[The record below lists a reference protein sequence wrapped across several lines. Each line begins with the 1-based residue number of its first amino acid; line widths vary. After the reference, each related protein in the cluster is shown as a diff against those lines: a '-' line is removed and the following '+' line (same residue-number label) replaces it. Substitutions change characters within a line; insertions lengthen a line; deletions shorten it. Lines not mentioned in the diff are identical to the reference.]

1 MLSTPRSLRLQIG
14 LFGRRNVGKSSLL
27 NALAG
32 QDVSLVSAQ
41 PGTTADPVEKAMELR
56 PLGPVCF
63 IDTAGLDDE
72 GELGGLRTGRTRAVL
87 ARVDAALIVTDR
99 GAWGTWEE
107 DLRAELR
114 AREVPYFIV
123 RNKADLDPMLE
134 GPALPE
140 GEAVLAV
147 SCAGGAGIAALLEAL
162 GGLPGRLPEPSFL
175 ADLVPPGATAVLV
188 MPIDSSAP
196 KGRLILPQAM
206 AVRDLLDHGSLSLV
220 TREHELELALAG
232 LRRPPALV
240 VTDSQAFLRVAAE
253 VPASVPMTS
262 FSILLSRFHGDLAAQ
277 VRGLRALDTLKDGDR
292 ILVAEGCTHHPS
304 HEDIGRVKI
313 PHWLR
318 RHSGAQ
324 LAFEHVQGRDFPE
337 DPTGYALVV
346 HCGNCMGT
354 RREMLGRIRACEAA
368 GTPVTNYGLAI
379 ACSLGILGRALA
391 PFPAAAEELHAI
403 PA

>member
-14 LFGRRNVGKSSLL
+14 LFGRRNAGKSSLL

-32 QDVSLVSAQ
+32 QDVSLVSAL

-87 ARVDAALIVTDR
+87 ARVDAALVVTDR
-99 GAWGTWEE
+99 GAWGPWEE
-107 DLRAELR
+107 ELWRELR
-114 AREVPYFIV
+114 AREVPCFIV
-123 RNKADLDPMLE
+123 CNKTDLEPQAAPGWPQGE
-134 GPALPE
+134 TALP
-140 GEAVLAV
+140 V
-147 SCAGGAGIAALLEAL
+147 SCATGAGVTALLEAL
-162 GGLPGRLPEPSFL
+162 GRLPGLLPEPTFL
-175 ADLVPPGATAVLV
+175 ADLVAPGETAVLV

-220 TREHELELALAG
+220 TREHELERALAG

-240 VTDSQAFLRVAAE
+240 VTDSQAFRHVASV
-253 VPASVPMTS
+253 VPEAVPMTS

-277 VRGLRALDTLKDGDR
+277 VRGLRALDGLRDGDR

-318 RHSGAQ
+318 QYSGAR
-324 LAFEHVQGRDFPE
+324 LGFEHVQGRDFPQ
-337 DPTGYALVV
+337 DPRGFALVV

-354 RREMLGRIRACEAA
+354 RREMLGRIRTCEAA
-368 GTPVTNYGLAI
+368 GVPVTNYGLAI
-379 ACSLGILGRALA
+379 ACSLGILDRALA
-391 PFPAAAEELHAI
+391 PFPAAAEELHAV

>member
-1 MLSTPRSLRLQIG
+1 MRSTPRSLRLQIG

-32 QDVSLVSAQ
+32 QDVSLVSAL

-72 GELGGLRTGRTRAVL
+72 GELGGLRAGRTRSVL

-99 GAWGTWEE
+99 GAWGPCEE
-107 DLRAELR
+107 AIRSELQ
-114 AREVPYFIV
+114 AREVPHFIV
-123 RNKADLDPMLE
+123 ENKADL
-134 GPALPE
+134 GPAGQGSARPA

-147 SCAGGAGIAALLEAL
+147 SCADGRGLTALLEAL
-162 GGLPGRLPEPSFL
+162 GGLEGRLPEPSFL
-175 ADLVPPGATAVLV
+175 ADLVPPGETAVLV

-206 AVRDLLDHGSLSLV
+206 AVRDLLDHGALSLV
-220 TREHELELALAG
+220 TREHELERALAA
-232 LRRPPALV
+232 LHRPPALV
-240 VTDSQAFLRVAAE
+240 VTDSQAFRKVASV
-253 VPASVPMTS
+253 VPEGVPMTS

-277 VRGLRALDTLKDGDR
+277 VRGLRALDGLRDGDR

-313 PHWLR
+313 PSWLR
-318 RHSGAQ
+318 QHSGVR
-324 LAFEHVQGRDFPE
+324 LAFEHVQGRDFPQ
-337 DPTGYALVV
+337 DPRGYALVV

-379 ACSLGILGRALA
+379 ACALGILDRALA
-391 PFPAAAEELHAI
+391 PFPSAREELHAVL
-403 PA
+403 A

>member
-14 LFGRRNVGKSSLL
+14 LFGRRNAGKSSLL

-32 QDVSLVSAQ
+32 QDVSLVSAL

-72 GELGGLRTGRTRAVL
+72 GELGGLRTGRTRSVL

-99 GAWGTWEE
+99 GAWGPWEE
-107 DLRAELR
+107 ELRRELR
-114 AREVPYFIV
+114 AREVPCFIV
-123 RNKADLDPMLE
+123 CNKTDLEPQAAPDW
-134 GPALPE
+134 PE
-140 GEAVLAV
+140 GETVLPV
-147 SCAGGAGIAALLEAL
+147 SCASGAGVTALLEAL
-162 GGLPGRLPEPSFL
+162 GRLPGLLPEPTFL
-175 ADLVPPGATAVLV
+175 ADLVAPGETAVLV

-220 TREHELELALAG
+220 TREHELERALAG
-232 LRRPPALV
+232 LRQPPALV
-240 VTDSQAFLRVAAE
+240 VTDSQAFRQVASV
-253 VPASVPMTS
+253 VPEAVPMTS

-277 VRGLRALDTLKDGDR
+277 VRGLRALDGLRDGDR

-318 RHSGAQ
+318 QYSGAR
-324 LAFEHVQGRDFPE
+324 LGFEHVQGRDFPQ
-337 DPTGYALVV
+337 DPRGFALVV

-354 RREMLGRIRACEAA
+354 RREMLGRIRTCEAA
-368 GTPVTNYGLAI
+368 GVPVTNYGLAI
-379 ACSLGILGRALA
+379 ACSLGILDRALA
-391 PFPAAAEELHAI
+391 PFPAAAEELHAV

>member
-14 LFGRRNVGKSSLL
+14 LFGRRNAGKSSLL

-32 QDVSLVSAQ
+32 QDVSLVSAL

-72 GELGGLRTGRTRAVL
+72 GELGGLRTGRTRSVL

-99 GAWGTWEE
+99 GAWGPWEE
-107 DLRAELR
+107 ELRRELR
-114 AREVPYFIV
+114 AREVPCFIV
-123 RNKADLDPMLE
+123 CNKTDLEPQAAPDW
-134 GPALPE
+134 PE
-140 GEAVLAV
+140 GETVLPV
-147 SCAGGAGIAALLEAL
+147 SCASGTGVTALLEAL
-162 GGLPGRLPEPSFL
+162 GRLPGLLPEPTFL
-175 ADLVPPGATAVLV
+175 ADLVAPGETAVLV

-220 TREHELELALAG
+220 TREHELERALAG

-240 VTDSQAFLRVAAE
+240 VTDSQAFRQVASV
-253 VPASVPMTS
+253 VPEAVPMTS

-277 VRGLRALDTLKDGDR
+277 VRGLRALDGLRDGDR

-318 RHSGAQ
+318 QYSGAR
-324 LAFEHVQGRDFPE
+324 LGFEHVQGRDFPQ
-337 DPTGYALVV
+337 DPRGFALVV

-354 RREMLGRIRACEAA
+354 RREMLGRIRTCEAA
-368 GTPVTNYGLAI
+368 GVPVTNYGLAI
-379 ACSLGILGRALA
+379 ACSLGILDRALA
-391 PFPAAAEELHAI
+391 PFPAAAEELHAV